1 MTDAPADGLP
11 DLSETEADAVHEV
24 ELGIEWLRRAHG
36 DLLGVHHKTGHAF
49 DHFDEAVSLL
59 AAAGHEDL
67 ADALLEDHLTS
78 GVVDGR
84 WTYDLVESFESGM
97 YDDLNGF
104 ERRVREA
111 ITDGQRHVVERQ
123 QEQRWER
130 RAGDEQATG
139 ETTSGDE

>member
-1 MTDAPADGLP
+1 MPDHLSLYRAPT
-11 DLSETEADAVHEV
+11 TEADADA
-24 ELGIEWLRRAHG
+24 LAAWLRERV
-36 DLLGVHHKTGHAF
+36 DCEVTVRERLLDRF
-49 DHFDEAVSLL
+49 RD
-59 AAAGHEDL
+59 EDL